1 MILRLPGMGHPTCR
15 FGTGPWCLMP
25 FALGVLG
32 AAGCVAYDVPEQP
45 DLSALVDAYE
55 HPSAEVDVQTAWRA
69 LEESR
74 LDEEVGLAV
83 LGLDLA
89 AGVDRV
95 MEQLDP
101 LIGDPHGE
109 DGSDRTVKVGGV
121 RVEGSGSVH
130 IEETCERV
138 GERAA
143 QPGAVDMILSI
154 RESAVESVASG
165 RFRGC
170 WTRAAVITDGDQAPL
185 EGPWIRLDGDF
196 AVDLG
201 GTLAIGERIEERW
214 LTFRFDGRAQLE
226 QGDAVDGELDFRIG
240 PGWLAVRLEIPGAGH
255 AVKALRVDGS
265 ALLLQGASTLLE
277 CSRES
282 KSCTGS
288 DGASFW

>member
-1 MILRLPGMGHPTCR
+1 MSLRLPAMGHPTCR
-15 FGTGPWCLMP
+15 FGTGRRCLLP
-25 FALGVLG
+25 FALGALG

-55 HPSAEVDVQTAWRA
+55 HPSAEVDVQTARRA

-74 LDEEVGLAV
+74 LDEQVGLAV
-83 LGLDLA
+83 LGLDLI

-95 MEQLDP
+95 MGGLEP
-101 LIGDPHGE
+101 LVGDPEGE
-109 DGSDRTVKVGGV
+109 SGRTVKVGGM

-130 IEETCERV
+130 LEEPCERD
-138 GERAA
+138 GDRAP
-143 QPGAVDMILSI
+143 QPGAADMILSI

-165 RFRGC
+165 RFTGC
-170 WTRAAVITDGDQAPL
+170 WTRAPVITDGDRAPL

-240 PGWLAVRLEIPGAGH
+240 PGWLAVRLEVPGAGH